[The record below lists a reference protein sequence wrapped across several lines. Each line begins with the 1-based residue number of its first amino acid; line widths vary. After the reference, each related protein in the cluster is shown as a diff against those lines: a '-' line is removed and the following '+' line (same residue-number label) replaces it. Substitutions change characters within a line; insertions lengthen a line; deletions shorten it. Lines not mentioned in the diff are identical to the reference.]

1 MKQATRIAL
10 AIFLVAGGV
19 GSGALGQQTV
29 SPRELLAENQRLVE
43 ELRAERA
50 HVAALEGELAV
61 LRNERRGLLARV
73 RDAEQVLSALR
84 LELETTDPH
93 SEAVGLAQRAA
104 TPADALSSP
113 ASLLRELRSRYFET
127 MRDVPDAT
135 LAERDEYKQQ
145 VALWCRLTN
154 RELRGRRTW
163 LVELNDLIPLRGG
176 RAVGRLRVIDEAS
189 GLPIAEAVDVEVPRL
204 FIDRIENDP
213 RYDRWLLTAV
223 VIAAPRYNDERATR
237 GVFEYPPFVGPY
249 VDFDFELDWISLR
262 GWREGQAEPAEASG
276 ANGAN
281 GAEPDAESADKT
293 AGASDGS
300 AD

>member
-1 MKQATRIAL
+1 MKQATRNAL

-84 LELETTDPH
+84 LELESTDPN

-189 GLPIAEAVDVEVPRL
+189 GLP
-204 FIDRIENDP
+204 
-213 RYDRWLLTAV
+213 
-223 VIAAPRYNDERATR
+223 
-237 GVFEYPPFVGPY
+237 
-249 VDFDFELDWISLR
+249 
-262 GWREGQAEPAEASG
+262 
-276 ANGAN
+276 
-281 GAEPDAESADKT
+281 
-293 AGASDGS
+293 
-300 AD
+300 

>member
-1 MKQATRIAL
+1 MKQASRNTL
-10 AIFLVAGGV
+10 VSAIICGWVVL
-19 GSGALGQQTV
+19 GARAQPTV
-29 SPRELLAENQRLVE
+29 SPRDLLVDNERLVE
-43 ELRAERA
+43 EVRAERA
-50 HVAALEGELAV
+50 RVERLASELAV

-84 LELETTDPH
+84 LELEAADTN
-93 SEAVGLAQRAA
+93 SEALGVTRTAA
-104 TPADALSSP
+104 TPADPLASP
-113 ASLLRELRSRYFET
+113 ASLLRELRNRYFET

-145 VALWCRLTN
+145 AALWCRLTN

-223 VIAAPRYNDERATR
+223 VIAAPRYNAGRATR
-237 GVFEYPPFVGPY
+237 GVFEYPPFVGPH

-262 GWREGQAEPAEASG
+262 GWREGQAEPAEAT
-276 ANGAN
+276 ANDEAA
-281 GAEPDAESADKT
+281 AEPA
-293 AGASDGS
+293 AGGGGGGS
-300 AD
+300 PD

>member
-1 MKQATRIAL
+1 
-10 AIFLVAGGV
+10 
-19 GSGALGQQTV
+19 
-29 SPRELLAENQRLVE
+29 
-43 ELRAERA
+43 
-50 HVAALEGELAV
+50 
-61 LRNERRGLLARV
+61 
-73 RDAEQVLSALR
+73 
-84 LELETTDPH
+84 
-93 SEAVGLAQRAA
+93 
-104 TPADALSSP
+104 
-113 ASLLRELRSRYFET
+113 
-127 MRDVPDAT
+127 
-135 LAERDEYKQQ
+135 
-145 VALWCRLTN
+145 
-154 RELRGRRTW
+154 
-163 LVELNDLIPLRGG
+163 
-176 RAVGRLRVIDEAS
+176 
-189 GLPIAEAVDVEVPRL
+189 EAVDVEVPRL